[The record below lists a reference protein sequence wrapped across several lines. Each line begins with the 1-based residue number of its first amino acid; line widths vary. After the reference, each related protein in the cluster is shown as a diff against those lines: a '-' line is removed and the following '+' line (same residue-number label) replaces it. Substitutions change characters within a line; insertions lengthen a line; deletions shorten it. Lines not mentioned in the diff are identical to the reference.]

1 MVMGCCK
8 SASLRTPGAVMLTP
22 NQCYGSSGSAPP
34 SLEVFKNCRDV
45 TLRDVVSGHGGDG
58 LGLDLMTLKILSNL
72 NYSIIL

>member
-45 TLRDVVSGHGGDG
+45 TWLVGWIGV
-58 LGLDLMTLKILSNL
+58 GLDDLKDLIEP
-72 NYSIIL
+72 